1 MRIHFMADW
10 AKQEQTWV
18 FEIERQVTLRRLCD
32 IWYCKRRMMDSW
44 EEMVNSQK
52 TQLMNQTMFCP
63 VQDQVLSNNKICQNP
78 IMPDEEEGFNSLVI
92 YFFFPVLALTAILLV
107 SLSYFFLP
115 THLRICVYYLPI
127 LMSLFVLAVNAI
139 VFTPQ
144 PSSQRQMS

>member
-1 MRIHFMADW
+1 
-10 AKQEQTWV
+10 
-18 FEIERQVTLRRLCD
+18 
-32 IWYCKRRMMDSW
+32 MMDSW
-44 EEMVNSQK
+44 EEIVNSQK
-52 TQLMNQTMFCP
+52 TQSMNQTKFCP
-63 VQDQVLSNNKICQNP
+63 VQDQVLSKTKICQNP
-78 IMPDEEEGFNSLVI
+78 IMPDDEEGFNSLVI

-107 SLSYFFLP
+107 SLSYIFLP

>member
-1 MRIHFMADW
+1 MD
-10 AKQEQTWV
+10 
-18 FEIERQVTLRRLCD
+18 TL
-32 IWYCKRRMMDSW
+32 
-44 EEMVNSQK
+44 EEVVNSKK
-52 TQLMNQTMFCP
+52 TQLMNSTKFCP
-63 VQDQVLSNNKICQNP
+63 LQDLVLSKTKICQVH

-107 SLSYFFLP
+107 SLSYIFLP